1 MEVIHVI
8 LGKANPNRLNGINKV
23 VYHLATEQTKAG
35 QTVQVWGITPNPVHD
50 YPERNFTT
58 VLFQSHRFPF
68 YVDEELKKSILEKKN
83 AVFHF
88 HGGWVPVFSSVAAF
102 MNRCGI
108 RYVITPHGAYNSIA
122 MKRSLL
128 TKMLYFYA
136 FEKTFLKNALR
147 IHLIGESEKDGLK
160 KLNPSSDTLLIP
172 YGFESVVSQS
182 DNQSKD
188 EFIIGFVGRLD
199 VYTKGLDLLIDAVDR
214 FHKLHA
220 NSSLWIIGEGSGRSY
235 IETEIKRRKLSN
247 VLLLGKKYGSEKD
260 ELISK
265 MHVFAHPSRNEGLPT
280 AVLEAASLGVA
291 SVVSVATN
299 LAGYIEKYGAGE
311 VMLSQDSDG
320 LFEAIDRV
328 YQSHLSGNYA
338 SYRRGAIQML
348 ENEFSWP
355 LLVQKFEDLYT

>member
-1 MEVIHVI
+1 MEIIHII

-35 QTVQVWGITPNPVHD
+35 KTVQVWGITPNPVHD

-68 YVDEELKKSILEKKN
+68 QVDKELKKSILEKKA

-88 HGGWVPVFSSVAAF
+88 HGGWVPVFSTLANF
-102 MNRCGI
+102 MSRNGV
-108 RYVITPHGAYNSIA
+108 RYVLTPHGAYNRIA

-128 TKMLYFYA
+128 MKMLYYYV
-136 FEKTFLKNALR
+136 FEKSFLQNARLV
-147 IHLIGESEKDGLK
+147 HLIGESEKDGLNQ
-160 KLNPSSDTLLIP
+160 LNPSSATILIP
-172 YGFESVVSQS
+172 YGFDSVVKAAVERS
-182 DNQSKD
+182 ND

-199 VYTKGLDLLIDAVDR
+199 VYTKGLDLLIEAFDQ
-214 FHKLHA
+214 FQKIHA
-220 NSSLWIIGEGSGRSY
+220 QSLLWIIGDGEGKSFL
-235 IETEIKRRKLSN
+235 ENEINRRKLTTAK
-247 VLLLGKKYGSEKD
+247 LLGKKYGDEKD

-299 LAGYIEKYGAGE
+299 MAGYVEQYNAGE
-311 VMLSQDSDG
+311 VTSSNNSNDLCEA
-320 LFEAIDRV
+320 FERV
-328 YQSHLSGNYA
+328 YQNY
-338 SYRRGAIQML
+338 SIGQYSTYSNGAFQML
-348 ENEFSWP
+348 EKEFSWP
-355 LLVQKFEDLYT
+355 LLVQKFDELYT